1 MMQSGK
7 LKTNHPSEEVRPS
20 EDDTEKVIEL
30 QAQVATLEELLQ
42 LYEQSAIE
50 HEQRLQGALQKLQEH
65 AHQLEHAQAT
75 LQTLQTIL
83 DSMGDAVVVVD
94 RAGQPIFRNPA
105 ARRLLNG
112 ESLDHYHH
120 WTKTCEIFEV
130 DGVSVYPIE
139 ELPLARAIRG
149 EDIESAQM
157 RVVRKNTRQSQ
168 WLSVN
173 ARPLKSE
180 GQLTGAVAV
189 FRDISQSKQF
199 EQDLQQS
206 NKASQEQAQLI
217 KQTLQ
222 QLKQTQAQLIQS
234 EKMSSLGQTV
244 AGIAHEINNPVSF
257 IHGNLQPTR
266 KAFQDLLDLIGHF
279 QTAYPDPTSEIVNA
293 VEDVDLPFLS
303 EDVPRMLTSMQAG
316 TERIRDIVKSLRVFS
331 HLDEAEVKA
340 VDIHKGIDSALLILQ
355 AHLTRPGQIAA
366 IQVNKT
372 YGDLPLIECHPKQLN
387 EVFVNLLTN
396 AVDELMD
403 HATQC
408 TALPPGT
415 LSPAI
420 TIRTK
425 ILGDYV
431 IVQILDNGI
440 GIPEKIKSKIF
451 DPFFT
456 TKPVGQGQD

>member
-1 MMQSGK
+1 MMQSRK

-20 EDDTEKVIEL
+20 EEDTEKVIEL

-50 HEQRLQGALQKLQEH
+50 HEQRLQGALQKLQDH
-65 AHQLEHAQAT
+65 AHQLEHAQST

-94 RAGQPIFRNPA
+94 RAGQPIFSNPA

-120 WTKTCEIFEV
+120 WTKTCEIFEA
-130 DGVSVYPIE
+130 DGVSAYPIE

-149 EDIESAQM
+149 EGIESAQM
-157 RVVRKNTRQSQ
+157 QVVRKNTRQSQ

-199 EQDLQQS
+199 EQGLQQS

-244 AGIAHEINNPVSF
+244 AGIAHEINNPVNF

-266 KAFQDLLDLIGHF
+266 EAFQDLLDLIGHF
-279 QTAYPDPTSEIVNA
+279 QTAYPDPASEIIDAVNA
-293 VEDVDLPFLS
+293 VD
-303 EDVPRMLTSMQAG
+303 A
-316 TERIRDIVKSLRVFS
+316 
-331 HLDEAEVKA
+331 
-340 VDIHKGIDSALLILQ
+340 
-355 AHLTRPGQIAA
+355 
-366 IQVNKT
+366 
-372 YGDLPLIECHPKQLN
+372 
-387 EVFVNLLTN
+387 
-396 AVDELMD
+396 LMD

-431 IVQILDNGI
+431 IVQMLDNGI
-440 GIPEKIKSKIF
+440 GIPEKNKSKIF

-456 TKPVGQGQD
+456 TKPVGQGTGLGLSTCYQTVVETHQGYLECFSREGKGTQFVMKLPIQLTCS